1 MASSKIPV
9 VSFTG
14 GEVDS
19 KTLTQVNLDVAPQTA
34 ETMENLYLFTDGGM
48 SLRPG
53 TKYIGTAP
61 GKVILRPWSF
71 SQDLSFALE
80 IGAGA
85 MRFIFDEGYITL
97 TGAAATIGT
106 FTNSSGSPP
115 SGGDPAPGESDV
127 TLTVTVTDAFWEPV
141 FGGYEARGY
150 YVASG
155 GSGAYVTP
163 AVVTIVTGSVTSSV
177 ADGGL
182 FVLASAT
189 NDPATLTITVTDTDA
204 ASGTSASALVTSM
217 I

>member
-53 TKYIGTAP
+53 TKYIGMAL
-61 GKVILRPWSF
+61 GQVILRPWSF

-85 MRFIFDEGYITL
+85 MRFIYDDGYVALEG
-97 TGAAATIGT
+97 APATIGT
-106 FTNSSGSPP
+106 FADVSGAPS
-115 SGGDPAPGESDV
+115 SGGDPPLGGGALVVEVTETIWQNFVKGGE
-127 TLTVTVTDAFWEPV
+127 TYYALGNYTAT
-141 FGGYEARGY
+141 GGNGDYI
-150 YVASG
+150 S
-155 GSGAYVTP
+155 P
-163 AVVTIVTGSVTSSV
+163 AVITIISGTVDDQSASDGFLAFVNSTDDPVTY
-177 ADGGL
+177 
-182 FVLASAT
+182 
-189 NDPATLTITVTDTDA
+189 TITVTDTNG
-204 ASGTSASALVTSM
+204 ASGTSAIKLIS
-217 I
+217 

>member
-1 MASSKIPV
+1 MARSQIPV

-19 KTLTQVNLDVAPQTA
+19 KTLTQVNLDIAPQTA

-61 GKVILRPWSF
+61 GQVILRPWSF

-85 MRFIFDEGYITL
+85 MRFIFEEGYIAL

-106 FTNSSGSPP
+106 FTNSSGAPP
-115 SGGDPAPGESDV
+115 SGGDPPAGGSAIVVEV
-127 TLTVTVTDAFWEPV
+127 TEVPWVEE
-141 FGGYEARGY
+141 FGTFFAQGY
-150 YVASG
+150 YTATG
-155 GSGAYVTP
+155 GNGNYVSP
-163 AVVTIVTGSVTSSV
+163 ATITILTGSVSSSS

-182 FVLASAT
+182 YILYSVDGAPVTF
-189 NDPATLTITVTDTDA
+189 TITVQDTA
-204 ASGTSASALVTSM
+204 GASGTSITATVS
-217 I
+217 